1 MESISLFPATL
12 TLIAANVLASL
23 YAWLNPAFLMA
34 NVFDIAAIRQKHEWH
49 RLVTSGFLHLNTFHL
64 LINMFVLFQFGAV
77 VETTIGT
84 MGFLIVYA
92 AALLGG
98 NLWALLENFRTPTYR
113 ALGASGAV
121 SGVVFSFCL
130 FAPLTLLW
138 VFFILPLPAFVFAVL
153 FIVISTI
160 LAQRENRMFGHEAH
174 IGGALAG
181 VLATIAVE
189 PASLSYF
196 ASQVASFFGG
206 G

>member
-1 MESISLFPATL
+1 MESLSLFPATL
-12 TLIAANVLASL
+12 TLVAANVLASL
-23 YAWLNPAFLMA
+23 YAWLNPAFLMS
-34 NVFDIAAIRQKHEWH
+34 NVFDIAAIREKREWH

-64 LINMFVLFQFGAV
+64 FINMFVLFQFGAV

-84 MGFLIVYA
+84 AGFLIVYA
-92 AALLGG
+92 ASLLGG

-138 VFFILPLPAFVFAVL
+138 IFFILPLPAFVFAVL

-160 LAQRENRMFGHEAH
+160 LAQLENRMFGHEAH

-196 ASQVASFFGG
+196 ASQVSSFFGG